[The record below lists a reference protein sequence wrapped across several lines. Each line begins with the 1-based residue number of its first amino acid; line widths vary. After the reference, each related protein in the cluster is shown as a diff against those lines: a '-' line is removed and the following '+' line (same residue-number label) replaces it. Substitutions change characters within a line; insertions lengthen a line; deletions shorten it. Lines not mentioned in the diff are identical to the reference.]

1 MLLGYTSGIISL
13 QFNPTE
19 GPTLSNSQQE
29 IATPN
34 KACKQRKR
42 SVILVIFAL
51 IFVSLAA
58 VGCILLRD
66 NAVAIMLIVIVL
78 AIALAVIAIIA
89 VKDNIKAIKL
99 ILDILT
105 GGIALIIILRFAL
118 TINESNKLT
127 NLIYI
132 ATTATMAILLI
143 CLNIVKEQSSSS
155 KRTTKYLTY
164 TATFVALSVIFKMLG
179 NTLSSIVI
187 IPNMKLSFVYIPWVI
202 SGIVLGPVG
211 GVLTALIG
219 DTIGQLTIMVGGAIN
234 PLTSLSNALFPLAP
248 ALIFKLVK
256 KGPAWLK
263 LAIGMTISLIVCT
276 MGIGSYS
283 LYTYYNYGATMNF
296 WTYLATIRSPQLII
310 IAVNY
315 FLCLL
320 LLPTVSKMRLAEK
333 LKQD

>member
-1 MLLGYTSGIISL
+1 MEYSGDIIHL

-19 GPTLSNSQQE
+19 GPTLSDTQQE

-42 SVILVIFAL
+42 SVILTIFAL
-51 IFVSLAA
+51 IFVSLAV
-58 VGCILLRD
+58 VGCVLLRD
-66 NAVAIMLIVIVL
+66 NAVAIMLIVIAL
-78 AIALAVIAIIA
+78 SIALAVVSIIA
-89 VKDNIKAIKL
+89 VRDNVKAIKL
-99 ILDILT
+99 ILNILT
-105 GGIALIIILRFAL
+105 GGIALIIVLRFAF

-127 NLIYI
+127 NIIYI
-132 ATTATMAILLI
+132 ATVAVMAILLI
-143 CLNIVKEQSSSS
+143 CLNIVKEQASSS
-155 KRTTKYLTY
+155 KRTTRYLTY
-164 TATFVALSVIFKMLG
+164 TATFVALSVIFKLLG
-179 NTLSSIVI
+179 NTISSIVI

-219 DTIGQLTIMVGGAIN
+219 DTIGQLAIMVGGAIN
-234 PLTSLSNALFPLAP
+234 PLTSLSNALFPLAT
-248 ALIFKLVK
+248 ALIFKFVK

-263 LAIGMTISLIVCT
+263 LAIGMLISLVVCT

-283 LYTYYNYGATMNF
+283 LYTYYNYGATMDF
-296 WTYLATIRSPQLII
+296 WTYLITIRSPQLII

-320 LLPTVSKMRLAEK
+320 LLPTVSKMRLTEK
-333 LKQD
+333 LKQDT